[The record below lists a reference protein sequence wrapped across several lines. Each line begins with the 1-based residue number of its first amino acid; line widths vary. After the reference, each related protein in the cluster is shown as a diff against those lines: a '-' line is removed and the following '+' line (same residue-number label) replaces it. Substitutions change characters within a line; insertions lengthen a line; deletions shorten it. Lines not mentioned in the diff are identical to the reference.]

1 MLKLKVFI
9 KYFNIFSKMSPTV
22 FLLMHLLLQLTDPVW
37 SDRIA
42 FSIKSLLEFI
52 LYEIFATL
60 IFVIF

>member
-9 KYFNIFSKMSPTV
+9 KYFNIFSKTSPTV

-42 FSIKSLLEFI
+42 FSIRFLLEFI
-52 LYEIFATL
+52 LYETFATL

>member
-9 KYFNIFSKMSPTV
+9 KYFNIFSKTSPTV

-42 FSIKSLLEFI
+42 FSIRSLLEFI
-52 LYEIFATL
+52 LYETFATL

>member
-42 FSIKSLLEFI
+42 FSIRSLLEFI
-52 LYEIFATL
+52 LYETFATL

>member
-52 LYEIFATL
+52 LYETFATL

>member
-22 FLLMHLLLQLTDPVW
+22 FLLMHLLFQLIDPVL

-52 LYEIFATL
+52 LYETFATL